1 MFANSIQPS
10 IVSLFSS
17 TGSNPLSLFSS
28 QCDTS
33 LPSDSFIHLLDDRSS
48 HPAPPPPAVQVHPHS
63 SNDTHEEGGYNLDQ
77 TVLHI
82 QSPTLPSTFIQCPP
96 ALLLQDDVGSSKDL
110 GLKHPW
116 IHFQVKNLGKP
127 WSFEIGVVDQS
138 ARKGIIRSST
148 FQRQPHLKWSHKPD
162 SLPLLHLPLS
172 FPSLSSHPL
181 TAWST
186 ISLHLPTFLPRF
198 SSVALTSSHAEDGD
212 GENDISD
219 PDSVST
225 MSRARLPSGTYS
237 HIAYVRVY
245 ATCRLRRIWLNE
257 GGPGQKPPWEFE
269 LYADG

>member
-1 MFANSIQPS
+1 ANSFPPS

-63 SNDTHEEGGYNLDQ
+63 TSDTHEEEEGYNLDQ

-148 FQRQPHLKWSHKPD
+148 FQPD

-172 FPSLSSHPL
+172 FPLSSSHPL

-186 ISLHLPTFLPRF
+186 INLHLPTFLPRF
-198 SSVALTSSHAEDGD
+198 SSVALSTRAEDDD
-212 GENDISD
+212 GENDISN
-219 PDSVST
+219 PDNVST
-225 MSRARLPSGTYS
+225 ISRARLPSGTYS

-245 ATCRLRRIWLNE
+245 ATCRLRRIWTVNE